1 MIKRCALLVV
11 AAIPF
16 VASVAVADGPS
27 PNACSDAY
35 TRAQILRN
43 DRKLMQARDALRL
56 CSQPTCKDFIVKDC
70 TTWLDQVQTSLPTI
84 VPIATDEAG
93 NNLALVRLTMD
104 GKALADKLD
113 GRSFEVDPGSHS
125 FTFETTDGT
134 PRASQRLVVLVAE
147 EEKNKRVAVA
157 LARPGVAAT
166 ARSPASTPIGP
177 TPSPPSAVALQ
188 TTPASTPVV
197 SAPATPAPDALAGPA
212 PATAVPLNSD
222 HPPQSAPSNA
232 WKVVGLTTASV
243 GVVGL
248 GVGIAF
254 GAVASSK
261 KGSAGCDSNSVCP
274 NDTDA
279 NTLRDAKSAA
289 NLSTTFFV
297 VGAILA
303 AGGLGLWVLA
313 PSGPVQVVPA
323 VDHHEGG
330 LAFRGLW

>member
-11 AAIPF
+11 AAILF

-147 EEKNKRVAVA
+147 GEKNKRVAVA

-188 TTPASTPVV
+188 TTVRHDGAEGRPKWSTKTQPCC
-197 SAPATPAPDALAGPA
+197 TRDEGR
-212 PATAVPLNSD
+212 PL
-222 HPPQSAPSNA
+222 
-232 WKVVGLTTASV
+232 GSV
-243 GVVGL
+243 GRHRLQTTTSCSGKEP
-248 GVGIAF
+248 GWC
-254 GAVASSK
+254 ASMEK
-261 KGSAGCDSNSVCP
+261 A
-274 NDTDA
+274 
-279 NTLRDAKSAA
+279 R
-289 NLSTTFFV
+289 
-297 VGAILA
+297 
-303 AGGLGLWVLA
+303 
-313 PSGPVQVVPA
+313 
-323 VDHHEGG
+323 
-330 LAFRGLW
+330 R